1 MAVILAVGNGDARM
15 ERPAPGASQNLT
27 AAGPAVH
34 PRRPRRYRAPRR
46 DVIRVAGSSALRA
59 ALARHTARTIVLA
72 PGTYRGRRPF
82 VNAHGHRL
90 YAARRG
96 TARLTAG
103 ISLGSNAPVRGA
115 LVRGLVVDVDRAG
128 GAFDGA
134 AISVWGESRGARILD
149 TVVRGNGVL
158 RSGISVHQPEG
169 LVVKRVVARGF
180 TGYGVFVDANDT
192 RRGVLADA
200 FRVEDVD
207 VSDVVAQPPGS
218 SNGRAEACIW
228 IGNTGTVRRV
238 RVRRCGWSGLWT
250 GTATH
255 RATFD
260 RIDVDDVRTGVYV
273 EHFTHDSRFRRLRIG
288 RDVRFGLSAEWASPD
303 WDGRPASVG
312 NVIEDSRF
320 ESSFVGVYLDEGTT
334 RTTVRRS
341 RFSGQEWAA
350 IGIYRGVGNAHY
362 GNAVS
367 GLAPG
372 ARAFTEEHPSSVPGG
387 G

>member
-1 MAVILAVGNGDARM
+1 M
-15 ERPAPGASQNLT
+15 
-27 AAGPAVH
+27 
-34 PRRPRRYRAPRR
+34 
-46 DVIRVAGSSALRA
+46 
-59 ALARHTARTIVLA
+59 
-72 PGTYRGRRPF
+72 
-82 VNAHGHRL
+82 
-90 YAARRG
+90 
-96 TARLTAG
+96 
-103 ISLGSNAPVRGA
+103 
-115 LVRGLVVDVDRAG
+115 
-128 GAFDGA
+128 
-134 AISVWGESRGARILD
+134 
-149 TVVRGNGVL
+149 VRGNGVL

-192 RRGVLADA
+192 RRGVLADP
-200 FRVEDVD
+200 FRIEDVD

-228 IGNTGTVRRV
+228 IGNTGTVRRA

-372 ARAFTEEHPSSVPGG
+372 ARAFTEEHPSSVPGEAETAADDTAPVSVAHGSVLYFAANVVGATGFFAAALLLARALGPSGRGSVAFITVTAAVAPGSRRPGSATRPSSTPRSARGRGRTAREPG
-387 G
+387 GVLAGDVAAGGDAGGGRRVAHRLRARRDRAASTSRSSPPRSSPRRSSTTTS

>member
-1 MAVILAVGNGDARM
+1 VAVILVVGDGDARI
-15 ERPAPGASQNLT
+15 ERPATGASQALA
-27 AAGPAVH
+27 AAGPPVH
-34 PRRPRRYRAPRR
+34 PRTPRRYRAPHG
-46 DVIRVAGSSALRA
+46 DVIRVAGSRALRA
-59 ALARHTARTIVLA
+59 ALAHRTARTIVLA
-72 PGTYRGRRPF
+72 PGTYGGRKPF
-82 VNAHGHRL
+82 ANAHGHRL

-103 ISLGSNAPVRGA
+103 ISLGSNAPIRGA
-115 LVRGLVVDVDRAG
+115 LVRGLVIDVRRAG

-134 AISVWGESRGARILD
+134 AISVWGESRGAHILD

-158 RSGISVHQPEG
+158 RSGISVNQPAG

-192 RRGVLADA
+192 RRGVLADP
-200 FRVEDVD
+200 FRLEDVD
-207 VSDVVAQPPGS
+207 VSDVVARPPGS

-228 IGNTGTVRRV
+228 IGNTGTVHRA

-250 GTATH
+250 GTAAH

-288 RDVRFGLSAEWASPD
+288 RGVRFGLSAEWASPD
-303 WDGRPASVG
+303 WGRQPASVG

-350 IGIYRGVGNAHY
+350 IGIYRGVANAHY

-372 ARAFTEEHPSSVPGG
+372 GRAFTDEHPSSVPAGG
-387 G
+387 